1 MMMCFFT
8 VIHVH
13 VHQVYQSATNDYV
26 YFSKEFG
33 RSVSVSGALEGKLME
48 VIKATQTRS
57 LPLPP
62 LTHPFQPFPCFCTL
76 TCTHTHTALRVFFLD
91 GSHKRSDAIAAV
103 SDRLYDFLDWI
114 QTQASYKLFAT
125 SLLIIYEG
133 DSNQPIKSPD
143 QLIDVRWV
151 DFAHAYEM
159 ECESEQ
165 SELNLDENT
174 LFGLKN
180 LIQFLERLK

>member
-1 MMMCFFT
+1 MRLYD
-8 VIHVH
+8 VLL
-13 VHQVYQSATNDYV
+13 YY
-26 YFSKEFG
+26 
-33 RSVSVSGALEGKLME
+33 
-48 VIKATQTRS
+48 
-57 LPLPP
+57 
-62 LTHPFQPFPCFCTL
+62 
-76 TCTHTHTALRVFFLD
+76 TALRVFFLD
-91 GSHKRSDAIAAV
+91 GSHKRSDAIAAI

-143 QLIDVRWV
+143 HLIDVRWV
-151 DFAHAYEM
+151 DFAYA
-159 ECESEQ
+159 CELKEQ
-165 SELNLDENT
+165 SQSQLYLDENV

>member
-1 MMMCFFT
+1 MKL
-8 VIHVH
+8 I
-13 VHQVYQSATNDYV
+13 QS
-26 YFSKEFG
+26 
-33 RSVSVSGALEGKLME
+33 L
-48 VIKATQTRS
+48 S
-57 LPLPP
+57 LLSPSLK
-62 LTHPFQPFPCFCTL
+62 
-76 TCTHTHTALRVFFLD
+76 ALRVFFLD
-91 GSHKRSDAIAAV
+91 GSHKRSDAIAAI

-133 DSNQPIKSPD
+133 DSNQPIKSPE

-159 ECESEQ
+159 ECDHESKH

>member
-1 MMMCFFT
+1 MNLCPSFLL
-8 VIHVH
+8 
-13 VHQVYQSATNDYV
+13 S
-26 YFSKEFG
+26 
-33 RSVSVSGALEGKLME
+33 L
-48 VIKATQTRS
+48 S

-62 LTHPFQPFPCFCTL
+62 SPSFFPLHPFLPIFP
-76 TCTHTHTALRVFFLD
+76 THTTIIALRVFFLD
-91 GSHKRSDAIAAV
+91 GSHKRSDAIAAI
-103 SDRLYDFLDWI
+103 SDRLYEFLDWI

-143 QLIDVRWV
+143 QLMDVRWV

-159 ECESEQ
+159 ECESEH

>member
-1 MMMCFFT
+1 MHT
-8 VIHVH
+8 P
-13 VHQVYQSATNDYV
+13 
-26 YFSKEFG
+26 
-33 RSVSVSGALEGKLME
+33 
-48 VIKATQTRS
+48 
-57 LPLPP
+57 PLPP
-62 LTHPFQPFPCFCTL
+62 SFSQK
-76 TCTHTHTALRVFFLD
+76 ALRVFFLD
-91 GSHKRSDAIAAV
+91 GSHKRSDAIAAI

-143 QLIDVRWV
+143 HLIDVRWV

-159 ECESEQ
+159 ECDHESEH

>member
-1 MMMCFFT
+1 MC
-8 VIHVH
+8 
-13 VHQVYQSATNDYV
+13 S
-26 YFSKEFG
+26 
-33 RSVSVSGALEGKLME
+33 LEARKL
-48 VIKATQTRS
+48 ISPLSSHS
-57 LPLPP
+57 LSLSLSPHSPP
-62 LTHPFQPFPCFCTL
+62 LRK
-76 TCTHTHTALRVFFLD
+76 ALRVFFLD
-91 GSHKRSDAIAAV
+91 GSHKRSDAIAAI

-151 DFAHAYEM
+151 DFAYA
-159 ECESEQ
+159 CELKCEEQ
-165 SELNLDENT
+165 SQLTLDENV

-180 LIQFLERLK
+180 LIQFLERLKK

>member
-1 MMMCFFT
+1 M
-8 VIHVH
+8 
-13 VHQVYQSATNDYV
+13 
-26 YFSKEFG
+26 
-33 RSVSVSGALEGKLME
+33 
-48 VIKATQTRS
+48 
-57 LPLPP
+57 
-62 LTHPFQPFPCFCTL
+62 
-76 TCTHTHTALRVFFLD
+76 
-91 GSHKRSDAIAAV
+91 AI

-143 QLIDVRWV
+143 HLIDVRWV

-159 ECESEQ
+159 ECDHESEC

>member
-1 MMMCFFT
+1 MD
-8 VIHVH
+8 HL
-13 VHQVYQSATNDYV
+13 ATLY
-26 YFSKEFG
+26 
-33 RSVSVSGALEGKLME
+33 
-48 VIKATQTRS
+48 
-57 LPLPP
+57 
-62 LTHPFQPFPCFCTL
+62 
-76 TCTHTHTALRVFFLD
+76 
-91 GSHKRSDAIAAV
+91 GSHKCSDAIAAI
-103 SDRLYDFLDWI
+103 SDRLYEFLDWI

-143 QLIDVRWV
+143 QLVDVRWV

-159 ECESEQ
+159 ECEEES
-165 SELNLDENT
+165 DT

>member
-1 MMMCFFT
+1 MIHTST
-8 VIHVH
+8 VM
-13 VHQVYQSATNDYV
+13 T
-26 YFSKEFG
+26 
-33 RSVSVSGALEGKLME
+33 
-48 VIKATQTRS
+48 
-57 LPLPP
+57 
-62 LTHPFQPFPCFCTL
+62 
-76 TCTHTHTALRVFFLD
+76 D
-91 GSHKRSDAIAAV
+91 GI
-103 SDRLYDFLDWI
+103 SDRLYEFLDWI

-143 QLIDVRWV
+143 QLMDVRRV

-159 ECESEQ
+159 ECEPEH

>member
-1 MMMCFFT
+1 M
-8 VIHVH
+8 
-13 VHQVYQSATNDYV
+13 Y
-26 YFSKEFG
+26 
-33 RSVSVSGALEGKLME
+33 
-48 VIKATQTRS
+48 
-57 LPLPP
+57 
-62 LTHPFQPFPCFCTL
+62 FPCPSVYCI
-76 TCTHTHTALRVFFLD
+76 ALRVFFLD
-91 GSHKRSDAIAAV
+91 GSHKRSDAIAAI

-143 QLIDVRWV
+143 HLIDVRWV
-151 DFAHAYEM
+151 DFAYA
-159 ECESEQ
+159 CELKKCEEQ
-165 SELNLDENT
+165 SQSQLYLDENV